1 MANHVKLAVS
11 LSSDRHF
18 GCFCRVAI
26 VFSYSQKGIGL
37 LDYLVLLGIL
47 IVIVGFALKLDAIL
61 IIFAAAIVTALVGG
75 IGVDGFLATL
85 GSSFVSNRSMAVF
98 IIILLV
104 VGTLERNGLK
114 EAAAAL
120 IGKAKRATPGIVIA
134 LYGMMRVVFAAFN
147 VGFGG
152 VAGFVRPII
161 MPMAVGAIEAAG
173 YKPREEY
180 VEELKGMAA
189 GMENVA
195 WFFGQMLFVG
205 TGGALLVQSTLKPL
219 GYNVDLLRM
228 ALIEIPVAV
237 IAVGTTAAYYIIKDR
252 HLRAMYYGDA
262 AVSGTAAA
270 SVQKG

>member
-1 MANHVKLAVS
+1 M
-11 LSSDRHF
+11 
-18 GCFCRVAI
+18 
-26 VFSYSQKGIGL
+26 
-37 LDYLVLLGIL
+37 DYLVLLGIL
-47 IVIVGFALKLDAIL
+47 IVIVGFALRLDAIL

-152 VAGFVRPII
+152 VA
-161 MPMAVGAIEAAG
+161 
-173 YKPREEY
+173 
-180 VEELKGMAA
+180 
-189 GMENVA
+189 
-195 WFFGQMLFVG
+195 
-205 TGGALLVQSTLKPL
+205 
-219 GYNVDLLRM
+219 
-228 ALIEIPVAV
+228 
-237 IAVGTTAAYYIIKDR
+237 
-252 HLRAMYYGDA
+252 
-262 AVSGTAAA
+262 
-270 SVQKG
+270 